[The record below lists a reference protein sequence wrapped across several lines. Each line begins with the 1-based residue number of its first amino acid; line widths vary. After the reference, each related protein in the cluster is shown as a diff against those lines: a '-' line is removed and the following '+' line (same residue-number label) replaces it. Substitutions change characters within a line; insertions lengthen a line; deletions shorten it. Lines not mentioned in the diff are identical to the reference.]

1 MLDVDQELSQAP
13 FDRFQL
19 GDPRVRSIEL
29 LDQLGD
35 TVLELAEGGVIAARE
50 LHPLDLVGQSS
61 DDGFELV
68 RHALTALVIT
78 CRERISERSDTL
90 FERIEDA
97 VVPRWARPLDLAGQ
111 GVHFVGEARQSV
123 IGSDLGDDPSE
134 SDDCAFELVQRGG
147 ILAVLGEGIDLL
159 RQRMQLAINPG

>member
-1 MLDVDQELSQAP
+1 MLDMDQELSQAP

-19 GDPRVRSIEL
+19 ADPRVRSIEL

-50 LHPLDLVGQSS
+50 LHPLDLVDQSG

-68 RHALTALVIT
+68 WHALTGLVT

-111 GVHFVGEARQSV
+111 GVHFVGETRQSV
-123 IGSDLGDDPSE
+123 IGSDLGDDRSE
-134 SDDCAFELVQRGG
+134 SEDCAFELVERGG
-147 ILAVLGEGIDLL
+147 ILAVFG
-159 RQRMQLAINPG
+159 